1 MISIPR
7 LQNTFGQVLKE
18 LRNEN
23 DLSQQQLAFDSE
35 LDRTYISLLERGLR
49 LPTLGTIF
57 KLAEVLKLSPSDMV
71 TRVEKSLKR
80 K

>member
-71 TRVEKSLKR
+71 TRVEKNLKR

>member
-7 LQNTFGQVLKE
+7 LQDTFGQVLKE
-18 LRNEN
+18 LRDEN
-23 DLSQQQLAFDSE
+23 GLSQQQLAFDSE

-57 KLAEVLKLSPSDMV
+57 KIAEVLKLSPSDMI
-71 TRVEKSLKR
+71 TRVEKNLKR

>member
-1 MISIPR
+1 MISVPR
-7 LQNTFGQVLKE
+7 LQKTFGQVLKE
-18 LRNEN
+18 LRDEN
-23 DLSQQQLAFDSE
+23 GLSQQQLAFDSE

-57 KLAEVLKLSPSDMV
+57 KIAEVLKLSPSDMV

>member
-18 LRNEN
+18 LRDEHG
-23 DLSQQQLAFDSE
+23 LSQQQLAFDSE

-71 TRVEKSLKR
+71 ARVEKSLK
-80 K
+80 KK

>member
-57 KLAEVLKLSPSDMV
+57 KIAEVLKLSPSDMV

>member
-18 LRNEN
+18 LRDEN
-23 DLSQQQLAFDSE
+23 GLSQQQLAFDSE

-57 KLAEVLKLSPSDMV
+57 KIAEVLKISPSDMI
-71 TRVEKSLKR
+71 TRVEKGLKR

>member
-7 LQNTFGQVLKE
+7 LQHTFGQVLKE

-23 DLSQQQLAFDSE
+23 GLSQQQLAFDSE

-57 KLAEVLKLSPSDMV
+57 KVAEVLKLSPSDMV

>member
-7 LQNTFGQVLKE
+7 LQNTFGQILKE

-23 DLSQQQLAFDSE
+23 GLSQQQLAFDSE

-57 KLAEVLKLSPSDMV
+57 KIAEVLKLSPSDMV

>member
-23 DLSQQQLAFDSE
+23 GLSQQQLAFDSE

-57 KLAEVLKLSPSDMV
+57 KIAEVLKLSPSDMV
-71 TRVEKSLKR
+71 TLVEKSLKR

>member
-71 TRVEKSLKR
+71 ARVEKSLKR

>member
-7 LQNTFGQVLKE
+7 LQGTFGQVLKE
-18 LRNEN
+18 LRDEN
-23 DLSQQQLAFDSE
+23 GLSQQQLAFESE

-57 KLAEVLKLSPSDMV
+57 KIAEVLKLSPSDMI
-71 TRVEKSLKR
+71 TRVEKNLKR

>member
-23 DLSQQQLAFDSE
+23 GLSQQQLAFDSE

-57 KLAEVLKLSPSDMV
+57 KIAEVLKLSPSDMV